1 MTSKTPKVFTDI
13 IYDIY
18 DAEND
23 EKMVV
28 RETID
33 LPGLIDLQWD
43 FSKMDPSEFSR
54 VCFTVEQ
61 AEHVASALL
70 ATAKLIKARE
80 LDAKTKD
87 AL

>member
-1 MTSKTPKVFTDI
+1 MTVQTDI

-28 RETID
+28 REMED
-33 LPGLIDLQWD
+33 MPGLVELQWNINP
-43 FSKMDPSEFSR
+43 KDPSENHR
-54 VCFTVEQ
+54 VSFTPDQ
-61 AEHVASALL
+61 AEHIAAALV

-80 LDAKTKD
+80 FAAKTKGT
-87 AL
+87 